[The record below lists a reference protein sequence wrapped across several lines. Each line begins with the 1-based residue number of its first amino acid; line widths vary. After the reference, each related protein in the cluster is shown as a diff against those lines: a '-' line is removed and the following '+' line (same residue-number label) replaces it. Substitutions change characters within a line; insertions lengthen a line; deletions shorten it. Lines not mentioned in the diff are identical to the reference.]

1 MPHAIVFGA
10 RNLGGAILDRLL
22 ADGWTATGIA
32 RSEDTLAAVRNRGA
46 DAIAADAS
54 DPSAAEQVLR
64 SVPRV
69 DLAVNATAASGV
81 PGAFGGG
88 PIADADLDGFDGWTV
103 RPARQAFAF
112 LSACARVMP
121 PGSTVVQ
128 CTGGS
133 ARRANPGRGLWAAGA
148 FGVRAITQAA
158 ALELR
163 ESGVH
168 VCLLMIDGI
177 IASPKT
183 AEFTKGQ
190 PAEALVD
197 QADVAATVSY
207 LAAQTDRAMTHEL
220 QITPAGDRWL
230 P

>member
-22 ADGWTATGIA
+22 ADGWTATGVA
-32 RSEDTLAAVRNRGA
+32 RSEDTLAAVRERGA
-46 DAIAADAS
+46 DAVAADAT
-54 DPSAAEQVLR
+54 DPGAVEEVLR

-69 DLAVNATAASGV
+69 DLAVNAAASYGGS
-81 PGAFGGG
+81 GAFGGG
-88 PIADADLDGFDGWTV
+88 PIAEADLDGFEGWAAM
-103 RPARQAFAF
+103 PARQAFVF
-112 LSACARVMP
+112 LSACARVLG
-121 PGSTVVQ
+121 PGSTIVQ

-168 VCLLMIDGI
+168 VCLLMIDGTI
-177 IASPKT
+177 ESPKT
-183 AEFTKGQ
+183 AAFTEGQ

-197 QADVAATVSY
+197 QADVAAAVAY
-207 LAAQTDRAMTHEL
+207 LASQTGRAMTHEL
-220 QITPAGDRWL
+220 QVTPAGDRWL

>member
-10 RNLGGAILDRLL
+10 RNLGGAVLDRLL
-22 ADGWTATGIA
+22 ADGWSATGVA
-32 RSEDTLAAVRNRGA
+32 RSDETLAAVRDRGA
-46 DAIAADAS
+46 DAVAADAN
-54 DPSAAEQVLR
+54 DPVAVERVLR
-64 SVPRV
+64 SAARV
-69 DLAVNATAASGV
+69 DLAVNATASYGA
-81 PGAFGGG
+81 PGEFGGG
-88 PIADADLDGFDGWTV
+88 PLAKADLGGFEGWTAQ
-103 RPARQAFAF
+103 PARNAFAF

-121 PGSTVVQ
+121 EGSTVVQ

-148 FGVRAITQAA
+148 FSVRAITQAA

-168 VCLLMIDGI
+168 VCLLMIDGTI
-177 IASPKT
+177 ESPKT

-190 PAEALVD
+190 PPEALVD
-197 QADVAATVSY
+197 QADVAASVAY
-207 LAAQTDRAMTHEL
+207 LASQNPRAMTHEL

>member
-1 MPHAIVFGA
+1 MPHAVVFGA

-22 ADGWTATGIA
+22 ADGWSAMGVA
-32 RSEDTLAAVRNRGA
+32 RSQETLAAVRDRGAEAVGA
-46 DAIAADAS
+46 DAT
-54 DPSAAEQVLR
+54 DPSAVEQVLR

-69 DLAVNATAASGV
+69 DLAVNAAASYGA
-81 PGAFGGG
+81 PGPFGGG
-88 PIADADLDGFDGWTV
+88 PLAEANLDAFEGWTAQ
-103 RPARQAFAF
+103 PARQAFAF
-112 LSACARVMP
+112 LSACGRVMTS
-121 PGSTVVQ
+121 GSTVVQ

-168 VCLLMIDGI
+168 VCLLMIDGTI
-177 IASPKT
+177 ESPKT
-183 AEFTKGQ
+183 AEFTRGQ
-190 PAEALVD
+190 PPEALVH
-197 QADVAATVSY
+197 QADVAAAVSY
-207 LAAQTDRAMTHEL
+207 LASQNHRALTHEL
-220 QITPAGDRWL
+220 QVTPTGDRWL